1 MEIPENTIKAV
12 SEYIQLKLS
21 AHFTSGEIDFIT
33 KEAMRKFLE
42 LAPHEM
48 RLNLSQRLSESE
60 LLKFIY
66 LVKDLK
72 KDIPLQY
79 ILGEAHFYDLD
90 FEVDENVL
98 IPRPET
104 EELVHLILNRFG
116 QNHYSLLDVGTGSGC
131 IAVSLKVNRP
141 EWNVAAIDKS
151 PGAIN
156 VAKRNAGRLDAAID
170 FEVAGI
176 EDYGSDREFDIVVS
190 NPPYIDSNE
199 RESLDK
205 NVVDHEP
212 HLALFAPENKPLY
225 FYDLI
230 ADKAKK
236 LLRKGG
242 LIFFETHYQYGD
254 EVVKMLEGKG
264 YEKVELIED
273 LSGNPRIVAA
283 EYHQNG

>member
-1 MEIPENTIKAV
+1 
-12 SEYIQLKLS
+12 
-21 AHFTSGEIDFIT
+21 
-33 KEAMRKFLE
+33 MRKFLE

-254 EVVKMLEGKG
+254 EVVKMLEEKG